1 MNLLSGTSIFT
12 LFMELVIGQDKTDGQ
27 ADFEE
32 VMISCGY
39 LAQVCVNLFFSVGVM
54 GEQNLFHNIY
64 SVARKFQVGS

>member
-1 MNLLSGTSIFT
+1 
-12 LFMELVIGQDKTDGQ
+12 MELVIGQDKTDGQ

-54 GEQNLFHNIY
+54 GEQSLFVNTVFSKSKRVVYKRLLVHKDCQQI
-64 SVARKFQVGS
+64 

>member
-1 MNLLSGTSIFT
+1 
-12 LFMELVIGQDKTDGQ
+12 MELVIGQDKTDGQ

-54 GEQNLFHNIY
+54 GEQNLIVNT
-64 SVARKFQVGS
+64 VASQRE

>member
-1 MNLLSGTSIFT
+1 
-12 LFMELVIGQDKTDGQ
+12 MELVIGQDKTDGQ

-54 GEQNLFHNIY
+54 GEQNLILNT
-64 SVARKFQVGS
+64 V